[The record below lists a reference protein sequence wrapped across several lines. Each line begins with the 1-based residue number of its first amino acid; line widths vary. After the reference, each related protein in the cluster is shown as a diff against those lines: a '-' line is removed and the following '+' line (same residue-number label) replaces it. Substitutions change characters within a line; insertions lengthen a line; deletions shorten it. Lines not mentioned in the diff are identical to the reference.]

1 MIKLKLLVCL
11 LLLSCAS
18 ILNAQELQAKVTILT
33 QQLST
38 SVNKQRF
45 NTLQSQ
51 LTNLLNNR
59 KWTDDRYNAQEK
71 IECNFLL
78 NITESTGDDIF
89 KATVT
94 IQSARPIYN
103 SAYKSPIINVQDPDV
118 TFKYVEYQPVE
129 FNETRVAGNDPLT
142 ANLTAAIAYY
152 VYVILGFDYNSFALK
167 GGTPFFVQAQ
177 NIVNNAPESRDI
189 TGWKAF
195 DGQRNRYWL
204 VNNAVNT
211 RYNVFNDIVYN
222 YYRQG
227 MDQMYDNA
235 TTARENILN
244 ALVQLQTF
252 NRENPNTMIMQFFMQ
267 SKYSE
272 LVGVFKKAPPD
283 MRSRAVNILQQIDP
297 SNADKYRADLK

>member
-1 MIKLKLLVCL
+1 MIKLKLLFCF
-11 LLLSCAS
+11 LLLSCAMM
-18 ILNAQELQAKVTILT
+18 LKAQELQAKVTILT

-59 KWTDDRYNAQEK
+59 KWTGDTYNAQEK
-71 IECNFLL
+71 IECNFLI

-94 IQSARPIYN
+94 IQAARPIYN

-189 TGWKAF
+189 SGWKAF

-235 TTARENILN
+235 NTARENILN
-244 ALVQLQTF
+244 VLVQLQTF

-272 LVGVFKKAPPD
+272 LVGVFKKASPD
-283 MRSRAVNILQQIDP
+283 VRSRAVNILQQIDP

>member
-1 MIKLKLLVCL
+1 MIKHNLFICL
-11 LLLSCAS
+11 LFLCIGHLQ
-18 ILNAQELQAKVTILT
+18 AQELQAKVTVLT
-33 QQLST
+33 QSLPNSI
-38 SVNKQRF
+38 NKQRF

-59 KWTDDRYNAQEK
+59 KWTGDTYTAQEK

-78 NITESTGDDIF
+78 NITEASGDDNF
-89 KATVT
+89 KASLTV
-94 IQSARPIYN
+94 QSGRPIYN
-103 SAYKSPIINVQDPDV
+103 SAYKSPLVNFQDPDV

-129 FNETRVAGNDPLT
+129 FNETRVAGNDPLS

-152 VYVILGFDYNSFALK
+152 VYIILGFDYNSFAPK
-167 GGTPFFVQAQ
+167 GGTPYFIQAQ
-177 NIVNNAPESRDI
+177 NIVNNAPESRTI
-189 TGWKAF
+189 SGWKAF

-204 VNNAVNT
+204 ANNAVNT

-227 MDQMYDNA
+227 LDKMYDNA
-235 TTARENILN
+235 IIARENILN
-244 ALVQLQTF
+244 ALTQLQTF

-283 MRSRAVNILQQIDP
+283 VRSRAANILQQIDP
-297 SNADKYRADLK
+297 SNAEKYRADLK